1 MPFSS
6 EVTAATTP
14 TRSRGCPSPPAP
26 ALCHRLES
34 AHSDFFTHPFCTA
47 VVHRLKRPARKPLI
61 IGLRPQARVLPLL
74 SAEVRPPLGRSG
86 AKGGAVEIRLVS
98 SLTSDDELRM
108 APAVLE
114 AIGGFLDNLPIAYT
128 LRIKTANGRG
138 FSHYHLPVPAAER
151 PSSADN
157 LSLEGVPADT
167 LA

>member
-1 MPFSS
+1 
-6 EVTAATTP
+6 
-14 TRSRGCPSPPAP
+14 
-26 ALCHRLES
+26 
-34 AHSDFFTHPFCTA
+34 
-47 VVHRLKRPARKPLI
+47 
-61 IGLRPQARVLPLL
+61 
-74 SAEVRPPLGRSG
+74 
-86 AKGGAVEIRLVS
+86 VEIRLVS